1 MSPPSMETMNYN
13 PYTVT
18 AKIMSKLTTTSQN
31 SRLLS
36 LDILRGITIAGMIMV
51 NNAGSGNYAYAPLR
65 HAHWNGLTPTDLV
78 FPFFMFIMG
87 VSTFMSLRKFNFAP
101 SRAAVWKI
109 VRRTLLIFVIGL
121 ALGWFGQLMGG
132 LAAGESFGMAATH
145 FNTLRILGVLQRLAL
160 AYGFAALIALLVKN
174 KHLPWLIAILLAGYY
189 LILRFGKGFEMSEEN
204 IIARVDKVL
213 WGISHMYKDTS
224 PEGVRIAFDPEGLL
238 STLPSIAHVLI
249 GFLFGK
255 LIVEN
260 RDNNTKVEKILIWGT
275 ILAFSGLLLQ
285 YGCSINKKIW
295 SPTFVLVTTGFAAQ
309 LLGLLI
315 WIIDIHKKEK
325 WSRFFHS
332 FGVNPLI
339 VYVFAGVLA
348 KLVSNI
354 HFVWQ
359 GETITVKSF
368 AYSVLIQ
375 PWAGNYFGSLLYALL
390 FVTVCWL
397 FGYILYKKNIYIKL

>member
-1 MSPPSMETMNYN
+1 MN
-13 PYTVT
+13 
-18 AKIMSKLTTTSQN
+18 KLTTTSQSN
-31 SRLLS
+31 RLLS

-51 NNAGSGNYAYAPLR
+51 NNAGSWNYAYAPLK
-65 HAHWNGLTPTDLV
+65 HAHWHGLTPTDLV

-101 SRAAVWKI
+101 TRAAVWKV

-121 ALGWFGQLMGG
+121 ALGWFGQLMRG
-132 LAAGESFGMAATH
+132 LAAGESFGMAVSH
-145 FNTLRILGVLQRLAL
+145 FDTLRILGVLQRLAL
-160 AYGFAALIALLVKN
+160 AYGFAALIALLVKD
-174 KHLPWLIAILLAGYY
+174 KQLPWIIAILLGGYY
-189 LILRFGKGFEMSEEN
+189 LILRFGKGFDMSEEN
-204 IIARVDKVL
+204 IIAVVDKAL
-213 WGISHMYKDTS
+213 WGPAHMYKDTT
-224 PEGVRIAFDPEGLL
+224 PEGVRIALDPEGLL
-238 STLPSIAHVLI
+238 STISSIAHVLI
-249 GFLFGK
+249 GFLSGK
-255 LIVEN
+255 LIVQN
-260 RDNNTKVEKILIWGT
+260 RDNHTRVEKLLIWGT

-285 YGCSINKKIW
+285 YGCPINKKIW

-325 WSRFFHS
+325 WSRFFHA

-348 KLVSNI
+348 NLVGNI
-354 HFVWQ
+354 RFAWQ
-359 GETITVKSF
+359 GETISIKSF
-368 AYSVLIQ
+368 TYSVLIQ
-375 PWAGNYFGSLLYALL
+375 PWASNYFGSLLYALL